1 MSRVVLAAL
10 NEKAARELHCQ
21 YSDGG
26 GGYRDGYGDAG
37 YGDASYG
44 EGPAG

>member
-1 MSRVVLAAL
+1 MSRVIQAAL
-10 NEKAARELHCQ
+10 NEKAMRELHCQ
-21 YSDGG
+21 YSDS
-26 GGYRDGYGDAG
+26 GYRDGYGDAG